1 MPSGLS
7 KKAAVLILLALTLA
21 MFGDVLFTPGDAVLS
36 KKGED
41 LYHQDVY
48 WREFGFSQL
57 RQGNFA
63 LWNPH
68 IFSGAVFFGG
78 FQSGLLYPLNWH
90 YLFLPLT
97 RAINVGI
104 ALHVFLAG
112 LFMFLWASRRGLDP
126 LAALVAAVLFMFC
139 GPYFLHIYPGHLGRL
154 CAMVW
159 APLIFLAIDGVFDER
174 RFGYCLLGMFAVA
187 MQWLAGDPQYGY
199 YTGIAAAVYSAL
211 RLARPRQRWV
221 VVLELL
227 VLFAGGFALAAVEV
241 MTGLQA
247 TGESVRGGG
256 VPYGFASTLSFPPEN
271 LVTLIAPYFFGDMT
285 DLPYWGRC
293 YLWEMTPFI
302 GVIGIALAVY
312 GVFCRSERPRRALI
326 IMVLALL
333 VLALGAYTPLF
344 RLLYDFFP
352 GFNKFRGCSKF
363 IFQMSLFLTLLAGI
377 GFDHLVRNRRAPNR
391 LIIAA
396 LVAMVLLGGAGL
408 YIQHAAAGREAWWHR
423 LTLAISTTKES
434 YLSATTYGNPG
445 FARETGLMA
454 GGSLILSAG
463 ILLLFCAGL
472 ISTRLSSKMIYGVA
486 FLAAGEM
493 FLFGRTTR
501 PTFPLSATRVPGLA
515 EFAREH
521 SGDYRILCLGR
532 PNAAMSTGLQDI
544 SGYGPVVLRR
554 YAEFMAFTQ
563 GRNPYEA
570 SQYLPFENFHPL
582 YGMLRCKYLLSPT
595 GKDLRVVE
603 KGPILPRVLLV
614 QDYRVISDRDRIFA
628 AMSAADF
635 DPAQVVILER
645 APAPAPEKTSAARSS
660 QRSAASQSRKGSA
673 KVLHASTDYL
683 AIQAVTPRPAILLIT
698 DAYSEGWHARALPGS
713 DQKTYQIMPANYVL
727 RAIPLSAGRHLIRLE
742 YLPAAYR
749 IGKWVSIIS
758 LLAFVAG
765 AALYWSNKPS
775 AFSHQPRTTHSSAA
789 S

>member
-1 MPSGLS
+1 
-7 KKAAVLILLALTLA
+7 
-21 MFGDVLFTPGDAVLS
+21 
-36 KKGED
+36 
-41 LYHQDVY
+41 
-48 WREFGFSQL
+48 
-57 RQGNFA
+57 
-63 LWNPH
+63 
-68 IFSGAVFFGG
+68 
-78 FQSGLLYPLNWH
+78 
-90 YLFLPLT
+90 
-97 RAINVGI
+97 
-104 ALHVFLAG
+104 
-112 LFMFLWASRRGLDP
+112 
-126 LAALVAAVLFMFC
+126 
-139 GPYFLHIYPGHLGRL
+139 
-154 CAMVW
+154 
-159 APLIFLAIDGVFDER
+159 
-174 RFGYCLLGMFAVA
+174 
-187 MQWLAGDPQYGY
+187 
-199 YTGIAAAVYSAL
+199 
-211 RLARPRQRWV
+211 
-221 VVLELL
+221 
-227 VLFAGGFALAAVEV
+227 
-241 MTGLQA
+241 
-247 TGESVRGGG
+247 
-256 VPYGFASTLSFPPEN
+256 
-271 LVTLIAPYFFGDMT
+271 
-285 DLPYWGRC
+285 
-293 YLWEMTPFI
+293 
-302 GVIGIALAVY
+302 
-312 GVFCRSERPRRALI
+312 
-326 IMVLALL
+326 
-333 VLALGAYTPLF
+333 
-344 RLLYDFFP
+344 
-352 GFNKFRGCSKF
+352 
-363 IFQMSLFLTLLAGI
+363 
-377 GFDHLVRNRRAPNR
+377 
-391 LIIAA
+391 
-396 LVAMVLLGGAGL
+396 
-408 YIQHAAAGREAWWHR
+408 
-423 LTLAISTTKES
+423 
-434 YLSATTYGNPG
+434 
-445 FARETGLMA
+445 
-454 GGSLILSAG
+454 
-463 ILLLFCAGL
+463 
-472 ISTRLSSKMIYGVA
+472 MIYGVA

-501 PTFPLSATRVPGLA
+501 PTFPLLATRVPGLA

-521 SGDYRILCLGR
+521 PGDYRILCGWKRVEEERQLFPDLQSLGR

-563 GRNPYEA
+563 GKNPDEA

-603 KGPILPRVLLV
+603 EGPILPRVLLV